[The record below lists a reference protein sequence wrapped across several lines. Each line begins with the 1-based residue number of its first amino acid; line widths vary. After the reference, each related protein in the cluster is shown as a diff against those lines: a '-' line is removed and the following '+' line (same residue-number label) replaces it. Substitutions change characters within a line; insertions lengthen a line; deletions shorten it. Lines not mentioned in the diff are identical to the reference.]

1 MILTTFAICYK
12 IIYEVIKMAKIKAFN
27 GYLYNQDKID
37 NLGKVTSLPYDS
49 ITAKEQQELYEM
61 HEYNAVRLVKG
72 LQYDTDTPE
81 DNQYTRAGKF
91 LNDWIEKDILV
102 KDKSPAIYLYEQKV
116 VFNKTTFK
124 NTGFVALL
132 ELDDKYKNVIPCED
146 TTPSSNRASYEILSH
161 TKANLNMI
169 SCMYIESDKGLS
181 RLINEVSES
190 SPQAEFVLSDGTK
203 ERIWKITDQTKID
216 FITKELS
223 HHTVYISD
231 GQNRYESSLQYQK
244 ECIANNPDHTGDE
257 PYNYIMTLLT
267 NAYDDGMVMVPFHRL
282 VKFKKEFNESFFI
295 AACQDNFKVEKII
308 VDTDTSEFVD
318 TIKKQI
324 GTTRHENKIA
334 LYCGGSYFY
343 RLTIKNR
350 DALKQYL
357 PDKCDGYYN
366 LDVAVLNNLI
376 LSDVLNITDDNYNE
390 RIDYTKSVTE
400 GVQKVKSGEYGCL
413 LAINPVKAEQVREV
427 ALAGEKL
434 PPMSICVFPKPVTG
448 TIINKLD

>member
-1 MILTTFAICYK
+1 
-12 IIYEVIKMAKIKAFN
+12 MAKIKAFN
-27 GYLYNQDKID
+27 GYLYNQKKIS

-49 ITAKEQQELYEM
+49 ITAKEQQELYDM

-72 LQYDTDTPE
+72 MQYETDTPD
-81 DNQYTRAGKF
+81 DNQYTRASGF
-91 LNDWIEKDILV
+91 LNDWIEKEILV
-102 KDKSPAIYLYEQKV
+102 QDEQPAIYLYEQKV
-116 VFNKTTFK
+116 IFNKTTFK

-132 ELDDKYKNVIPCED
+132 ELDDKYKKVIPCED
-146 TTPSSNRASYEILSH
+146 TTPSSNLDSYEILSH

-190 SPQAEFVLSDGTK
+190 EPQAEFVLSDGTI
-203 ERIWKITDQTKID
+203 ERIWKILDRDKIS
-216 FITKELS
+216 FITNEIS
-223 HHTVYISD
+223 NHTVYISD
-231 GQNRYESSLQYQK
+231 GQNRYESSLQYRK
-244 ECIANNPDHTGDE
+244 ECMEKNPNHTGDE

-282 VKFKKEFNESFFI
+282 VNFKKTFNESFFI

-334 LYCGGSYFY
+334 LYCGGDYFY
-343 RLTIKNR
+343 RLTLKNR
-350 DALKQYL
+350 DALRAYI
-357 PDKCDGYYN
+357 PDKFEGYYG
-366 LDVAVLNNLI
+366 LDVAVLNYLLLADI
-376 LSDVLNITDDNYNE
+376 LNITDENYNE
-390 RIDYTKSVTE
+390 RVSYTKSVTE
-400 GVQKVKSGEYGCL
+400 GVQKVKSGEFGCL

>member
-1 MILTTFAICYK
+1 
-12 IIYEVIKMAKIKAFN
+12 MAKIKAFN
-27 GYLYNQDKID
+27 GYLYNQKIID
-37 NLGKVTSLPYDS
+37 NLGEVTSPPYDS
-49 ITAKEQQELYEM
+49 ISKDEQQALYDM
-61 HEYNAVRLVKG
+61 HEYNAVRLAKG
-72 LQYDTDTPE
+72 MQYETDSKE
-81 DNQYTRAGKF
+81 DNQYTRASKF
-91 LNDWIEKDILV
+91 LSDWIEKDVLV
-102 KDKSPAIYLYEQKV
+102 KDSEPAIYLYEQKTI
-116 VFNKTTFK
+116 FNKSTFK

-132 ELDDKYKNVIPCED
+132 ELDDKYKSVIPCED
-146 TTPSSNRASYEILSH
+146 TTASSNRDSYEVLSH

-169 SCMYIESDKGLS
+169 SCIYIESDKGLS
-181 RLINEVSES
+181 RLINEVSETEPS
-190 SPQAEFVLSDGTK
+190 VEFVLSDGTIEK
-203 ERIWKITDQTKID
+203 IWKICEKDKID
-216 FITKELS
+216 FITKEMS
-223 HHTVYISD
+223 HHTLYISD

-244 ECIANNPDHTGDE
+244 ECMAQNPDHTGDE
-257 PYNYIMTLLT
+257 SYNYIMTLLT

-324 GTTRHENKIA
+324 GTTRHETKIA
-334 LYCGGSYFY
+334 LYCGGEYFY
-343 RLTIKNR
+343 RLTLKN
-350 DALKQYL
+350 DSALKNYL
-357 PDKCDGYYN
+357 PDKSDGYLT

-376 LSDVLNITDDNYNE
+376 LSDILNITDENYNE

-400 GVQKVKSGEYGCL
+400 GVAKVKSGEYGCL
-413 LAINPVKAEQVREV
+413 LAVNPVRAEQVRSV